1 MHDSTMS
8 HSNTNAIAIVGDRFM
23 LPSVFAERIAAACG
37 NGIKIRTLEQPWPDE
52 PMEHGYAG
60 SPLEGLKEY
69 MGQPDDVAAF
79 IGDATLLVTHL
90 APISRAMLERLPN
103 LRFIAVSRGGPVNI
117 DLAAARDHN
126 VLVVNTP
133 GRNAT
138 AVAEFTIGAILA
150 ETRLIR
156 SGHESLRAGEW
167 RGDLYRADR
176 TGRELSEMTVGIV
189 GYGAIGSRV
198 IKLLKA
204 FGCKLLVAD
213 PYVQL
218 SAQDRNDGV
227 EHVALDELLARADV
241 ITLHARVTPET
252 TKFIGRDAL
261 ARMRK
266 DAILINTARGPLV
279 DYEALHD
286 ALVSGRL
293 GGAMLD
299 TFAVEP
305 APPDW
310 PLLQLPNVTLTPHIA
325 GASVRTVT
333 IAAEQAAEEVRRFL
347 AGEPPLNP
355 C

>member
-1 MHDSTMS
+1 MS
-8 HSNTNAIAIVGDRFM
+8 SSIAIVGDRFM
-23 LPSVFAERIAAACG
+23 LPSVFAERIAVACG
-37 NGIKIRTLEQPWPDE
+37 NGVYIRTLEQPWPDE

-60 SPLEGLKEY
+60 STLDGLKEF
-69 MGQPDDVAAF
+69 MGHPDEIADF

-90 APISRAMLERLPN
+90 APISRAMLERLPM
-103 LRFIAVSRGGPVNI
+103 LKFIAVSRGGPVNI
-117 DLAAARDHN
+117 DMQAARDHN

-133 GRNAT
+133 GRNAS

-156 SGHESLRAGEW
+156 SGHEALRAGEW

-176 TGRELSEMTVGIV
+176 TGRELGEMTVGIV
-189 GYGAIGSRV
+189 GYGAIGGRV
-198 IKLLKA
+198 VKLLKA

-218 SAQDRNDGV
+218 SAADRNDGV
-227 EHVALDELLARADV
+227 EHVALEQLLTCADV
-241 ITLHARVTPET
+241 ISLHARVTRET
-252 TKFIGRDAL
+252 AGFIGRDAL
-261 ARMRK
+261 AQVK
-266 DAILINTARGPLV
+266 KGAFLINTARGPLV
-279 DYEALHD
+279 DYQALYD
-286 ALVSGRL
+286 ALASGQL

-305 APPDW
+305 VPPDW
-310 PLLQLPNVTLTPHIA
+310 PLLRLPNVTLTPHIA

-333 IAAEQAAEEVRRFL
+333 IAADQAAEEVRRFL